1 MSEAR
6 RLIVSSGPFL
16 RLLLMLRKRASGMAA
31 HERYGSRM
39 PTAGGHEL
47 RTADWQLPNPR
58 PRGVLG
64 AFLTI
69 MLTVGSRRPGGQ
81 DSRHDSMPQRHAT
94 LYRLML
100 VEDAVN
106 SRSYCVVEDTES
118 PCARSATF
126 NQTCA

>member
-1 MSEAR
+1 MSGAK
-6 RLIVSSGPFL
+6 LLMVSSGPFL
-16 RLLLMLRKRASGMAA
+16 RLLLLLRKRASGMAA
-31 HERYGSRM
+31 REHYGSGM

-47 RTADWQLPNPR
+47 PTVDWPLPHPR

-81 DSRHDSMPQRHAT
+81 DRRHASMPQRHAR

-106 SRSYCVVEDTES
+106 SRSYCVIEDTES